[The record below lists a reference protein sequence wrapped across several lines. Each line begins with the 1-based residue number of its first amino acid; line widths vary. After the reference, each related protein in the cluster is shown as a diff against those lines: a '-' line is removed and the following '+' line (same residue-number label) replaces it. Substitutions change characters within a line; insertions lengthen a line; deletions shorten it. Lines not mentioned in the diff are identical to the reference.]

1 MKLTQKLTDL
11 LTGKTFEHDG
21 KKYSF
26 VSCKAVASN
35 IMIITNQKTL
45 QIPIDHFD
53 NFYKKVAS
61 NCKDFYIGN
70 NEVAVAPKHIVYKT
84 AVMPE
89 VPKTYEKLNL
99 SFEALIDEIN
109 SATDNNVAFIEAK
122 AKMLT
127 SVAQTAINMENS
139 RINLI
144 KILNNN

>member
-11 LTGKTFEHDG
+11 LTDKTFEHDG

-26 VSCKAVASN
+26 VSCKPVASN
-35 IMIITNQKTL
+35 IMILTNQKTL

-61 NCKDFYIGN
+61 NCKDIYTAN
-70 NEVAVAPKHIVYKT
+70 NEVAVAPSRVIYKA

-109 SATDNNVAFIEAK
+109 NANDENIARIESK

-127 SVAQTAINMENS
+127 SVAQIAVNMENS